1 MLRFVSYRL
10 AAMPFILL
18 GMSVIVFLLMKM
30 IPGDA
35 ATALLGPYATQE
47 TLTQLRE
54 SLGLDKSTLQQYW
67 IWLAHLLVGDFGRS
81 ISFNTPVLDVI
92 ASRALNS
99 GLLTLAA
106 FIIAAGVGVGLGV
119 LAAVYR
125 NSIFDRVSVTGSLL
139 LANAPP
145 FWLGFLLVLVF
156 ALTLRWLPASGMYVV
171 GRPVGIVT
179 ILTHMI
185 LPAITAALIPLAVI
199 LRLTRSAMVDAMKQQ
214 FVTAARARGIPERN
228 VILGHAMRSIL
239 PGIVN
244 ICGLQLGYLF
254 GTALFS
260 EVVFNWP
267 GIGQLMYKAIVSRDV
282 PTIQAVVLL
291 VGAVFVFINF
301 FSDIIQAVLDP
312 RSRR

>member
-1 MLRFVSYRL
+1 MLRFISYRL
-10 AAMPFILL
+10 GVMPFILL
-18 GMSVIVFLLMKM
+18 GMSVVVFLLMKM

-35 ATALLGPYATQE
+35 ATALLGPYATPE
-47 TLTQLRE
+47 SLAQLRD
-54 SLGLDKSTLQQYW
+54 SLGLNKPTFEQYW
-67 IWLAHLLVGDFGRS
+67 IWLSHVVIGDFGRS
-81 ISFNTPVLDVI
+81 ISFNIPVLDVI

-106 FIIAAGVGVGLGV
+106 FIIAAGVGVGIGV

-125 NSIFDRVSVTGSLL
+125 NSIFDRISVTGSLL

-145 FWLGFLLVLVF
+145 FWLGFILVLIF
-156 ALTLRWLPASGMYVV
+156 ALTLRWLPASGMFVV
-171 GRPVGIVT
+171 GRPAGLLT
-179 ILTHMI
+179 ILTHLI

-199 LRLTRSAMVDAMKQQ
+199 LRLTRSAMVDALKQQ
-214 FVTAARARGIPERN
+214 FVTAARARGIPERS
-228 VILGHAMRSIL
+228 VIVGHAMRSIL
-239 PGIVN
+239 PGVVN

-267 GIGQLMYKAIVSRDV
+267 GIGQLMYKAIISRDV

-291 VGAVFVFINF
+291 VGVVFVFINF
-301 FSDIIQAVLDP
+301 FSDIIQAILDP